1 MQRRLAAAALLVLA
15 VALLACGGD
24 DDSPTPAPAGEGQ
37 PRPFRLGLSAL
48 PAEPGDQAF
57 RDAFALADAAGEVV
71 LIQRPPPWADFLPG
85 ASISEQTKRLTR
97 FEKELARENNL
108 RLFLAIDPTEP
119 GDRGRLAN
127 LPDELRG
134 RDFSDAGVRAAFIA
148 YAKYLAFNYKPAY
161 LALGVEVDMFY
172 VRRGDGAFRNF
183 VSLYFEAYDA
193 AKAVSPDTLV
203 FPVFQYEDMLGIL
216 NTGEATLP
224 AWSLVNRFEPK
235 IDMLA
240 VTSFPGFV
248 YTSANSLPPDY
259 YEPLRGRS
267 QRPLAFVSVGWSS
280 AASPDGL
287 SNEAQ
292 GEQLVYLSS
301 LLAAAESLQARL
313 VVWYLGRDTSV
324 SPATAFEPL
333 ATMGLF
339 TTEGEPKAAW
349 LIWRR
354 YAGRPP
360 PSP

>member
-15 VALLACGGD
+15 VALLACGD
-24 DDSPTPAPAGEGQ
+24 DDSPAPVPAGEGQ
-37 PRPFRLGLSAL
+37 PRPFAIGLSAL
-48 PAEPGDQAF
+48 SAEPRLQSF
-57 RDAFALADAAGEVV
+57 
-71 LIQRPPPWADFLPG
+71 PPG
-85 ASISEQTKRLTR
+85 ASLSEQTKRLTR

-119 GDRGRLAN
+119 GDRGRLVN

-267 QRPLAFVSVGWSS
+267 QRP
-280 AASPDGL
+280 
-287 SNEAQ
+287 
-292 GEQLVYLSS
+292 
-301 LLAAAESLQARL
+301 
-313 VVWYLGRDTSV
+313 
-324 SPATAFEPL
+324 
-333 ATMGLF
+333 
-339 TTEGEPKAAW
+339 
-349 LIWRR
+349 
-354 YAGRPP
+354 
-360 PSP
+360 